1 MVDKTIADLSAASS
15 VEATTLFETENV
27 TGPASEKSTAA
38 QILAYVSAAILA
50 AANTFS
56 GKQTFTNFI
65 KLQRA
70 LEKCNTIA
78 DNLASGD
85 NNFDILTASIWE
97 WTTAG
102 DTNAT
107 LNFRGDGSNSLDS
120 LMAVGEF
127 LTVVAIVTHTGTAYY
142 VNAVKID
149 GSAATVHWPDGTA
162 PSAGSVNAKD
172 HYVFTIKKTA
182 SATFDVY
189 GQKQKWDTP

>member
-1 MVDKTIADLSAASS
+1 MADVKISDLGASAG
-15 VEATTLFETENV
+15 VTDTHLFEVENP
-27 TGPASEKSTAA
+27 TGPASEKATGEQVRDLVRTTAQSFTA
-38 QILAYVSAAILA
+38 
-50 AANTFS
+50 
-56 GKQTFTNFI
+56 KQTFENFI

-70 LEKCNTIA
+70 LEKCNTVA
-78 DNLASGD
+78 DNLAAGD
-85 NNFDILTASIWE
+85 NNFDVLTASIWE

-107 LNFRGDGSNSLDS
+107 LNFRGDGTTSLDS

-127 LTVVAIVTHTGTAYY
+127 LTVVAILVHTGTAYY

-162 PSAGSVNAKD
+162 PSAGSINAKD
-172 HYVFTIKKTA
+172 AYTFTIKKTA